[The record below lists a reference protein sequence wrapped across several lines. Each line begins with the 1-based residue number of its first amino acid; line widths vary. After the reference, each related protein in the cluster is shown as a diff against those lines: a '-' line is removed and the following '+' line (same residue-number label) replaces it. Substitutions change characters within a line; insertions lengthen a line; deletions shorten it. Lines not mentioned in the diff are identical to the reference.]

1 MLQGA
6 VMVGGFGQKLKEV
19 RARAGLTQEALAR
32 AADISLSAITK
43 LESGKVDPTWGTVQ
57 RIAKALGVSVEEFKD
72 DEPAAP
78 EPEEK
83 PAPKK
88 GKK

>member
-6 VMVGGFGQKLKEV
+6 VMVGGFGQKLKEI

-32 AADISLSAITK
+32 AADISLSAVTK

-57 RIAKALGVSVEEFKD
+57 RIAKALGVSVEAFKD
-72 DEPAAP
+72 EESPELEPTR
-78 EPEEK
+78 

-88 GKK
+88 GRK